1 MTATEPGQPD
11 DPQEW
16 LRRARS
22 NLTRARARLPNVY
35 LEDLCFDAQQA
46 AEKAVKAV
54 YLALAMRPPRTH
66 NLGVL
71 LLGVEELGVEVPND
85 LRAVASLTQYA
96 VIARYPSPRGPVS
109 DEEHRQAVSLAE
121 AMLAWAERTV
131 GDMPAQNG

>member
-1 MTATEPGQPD
+1 MTASEPGQPD

-22 NLTRARARLPNVY
+22 NLTRAGTRLPNVY

-54 YLALAMRPPRTH
+54 YLALATRPPRTH
-66 NLGVL
+66 SLGVL
-71 LLGVEELGVEVPND
+71 LLGVEELGVDVPKD
-85 LRAVASLTQYA
+85 LRAAASLTQYA

-109 DEEHRQAVSLAE
+109 DEEHHEAVALAQAV
-121 AMLAWAERTV
+121 LAWAERV
-131 GDMPAQNG
+131 IGAMPAQNG